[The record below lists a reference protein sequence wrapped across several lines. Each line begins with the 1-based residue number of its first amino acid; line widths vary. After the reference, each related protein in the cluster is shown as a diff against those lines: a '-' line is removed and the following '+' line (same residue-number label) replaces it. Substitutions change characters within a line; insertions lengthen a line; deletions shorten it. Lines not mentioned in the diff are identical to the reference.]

1 MQKYNL
7 VISGRCPSTWAAVM
21 GKLSFLDPKLP
32 LVLLVRDAKEVRG
45 PHTAE
50 AIARHWAE
58 KNNVKVTEVVAVSP
72 KTVKRA
78 VFFDNVLSR
87 AQALKYILNGAE
99 VKLYGQLY
107 TFKHPLPCETS

>member
-1 MQKYNL
+1 MQKCNL

-21 GKLSFLDPKLP
+21 GKLSFLDAKLP
-32 LVLLVRDAKEVRG
+32 LVLLVRDVKEVRG

-58 KNNVKVTEVVAVSP
+58 KNNVKILDISSVSP
-72 KTVKRA
+72 RTVKRA
-78 VFFDNVLSR
+78 IFFDNAVTR

-107 TFKHPLPCETS
+107 TFKHPLPCETT